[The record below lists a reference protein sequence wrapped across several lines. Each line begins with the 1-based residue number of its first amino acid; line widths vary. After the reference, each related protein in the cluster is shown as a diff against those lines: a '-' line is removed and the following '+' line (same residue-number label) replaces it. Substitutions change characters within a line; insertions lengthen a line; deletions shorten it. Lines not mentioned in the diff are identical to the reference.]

1 MFYGLETNASYN
13 FEFKVKDTFEEV
25 PQTYTLAPSFV
36 TISKLAGGRGV
47 TFGQVVTEEGLHSYM
62 DTNFHKNSKVKNIS
76 ISGLKTEKYQ
86 GGWITYA
93 ED

>member
-1 MFYGLETNASYN
+1 
-13 FEFKVKDTFEEV
+13 
-25 PQTYTLAPSFV
+25 
-36 TISKLAGGRGV
+36 
-47 TFGQVVTEEGLHSYM
+47 M

-76 ISGLKTEKYQ
+76 VDGLKTEKYQ